1 MSAHFNPENWDSYL
15 DGFRTHFRELNS
27 TDPNRF
33 PRGKYS
39 IELVDLTLTLTLNV
53 ETRGLVTGPGR
64 HSRPS

>member
-39 IELVDLTLTLTLNV
+39 TELVDPILTLKDI
-53 ETRGLVTGPGR
+53 
-64 HSRPS
+64 